1 MRTRIFVIETLISV
15 SALGLGIAGCSAD
28 QGEAQPPL
36 RQVETTTHPTA
47 PSSTPL
53 AASAPTPEASIAPKP
68 CAGDGECAPGFCD
81 RGVCA
86 ALGKANFGRAC
97 DDPPRPELPPA
108 PPPPRPGEVWGRQ
121 DLGYMCHAYRCI
133 DHRCRSCISDAE
145 CTPGQTICKTTEGF
159 PGRRCGAPPKAE
171 TPAPA
176 ASPPVLPSTMPGR
189 NLYPAAPLPSQ

>member
-1 MRTRIFVIETLISV
+1 MRTRIFIIGTLV

-36 RQVETTTHPTA
+36 RQVETTTHPPA

-53 AASAPTPEASIAPKP
+53 TASAPTPEASIAPKP
-68 CAGDGECAPGFCD
+68 CAEDGECAPGFCD

-86 ALGKANFGRAC
+86 AMGKGGYGRLC
-97 DDPPRPELPPA
+97 DLPPEPEAEPPPPA
-108 PPPPRPGEVWGRQ
+108 PKPGKVWGRTG
-121 DLGYMCHAYRCI
+121 LEYYCGAYRCREG
-133 DHRCRSCISDAE
+133 RCRSCQSNDE
-145 CTPGQTICKTTEGF
+145 CGPDPAVCKTTEGF